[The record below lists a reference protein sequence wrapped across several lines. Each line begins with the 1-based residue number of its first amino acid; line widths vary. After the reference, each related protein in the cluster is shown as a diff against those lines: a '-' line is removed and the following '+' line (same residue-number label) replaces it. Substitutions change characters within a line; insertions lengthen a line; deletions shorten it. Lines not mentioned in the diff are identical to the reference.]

1 MSGGQMSQPNHTSHF
16 DDVSDFL
23 PQTIL
28 SADFKKQ
35 RLDKFWKEETLMFI
49 HQRIPRVDQPDID
62 DPQMVAEHAEE
73 CCREMLRT
81 EKIFTAQYGFMS
93 T

>member
-1 MSGGQMSQPNHTSHF
+1 MRGFMSQANHNTHF

-49 HQRIPRVDQPDID
+49 H
-62 DPQMVAEHAEE
+62 
-73 CCREMLRT
+73 
-81 EKIFTAQYGFMS
+81 
-93 T
+93 